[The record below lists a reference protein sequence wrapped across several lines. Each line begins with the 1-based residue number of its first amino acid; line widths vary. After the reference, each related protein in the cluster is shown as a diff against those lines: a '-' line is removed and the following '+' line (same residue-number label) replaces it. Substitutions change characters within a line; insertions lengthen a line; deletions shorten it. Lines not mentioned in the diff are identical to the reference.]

1 MLDRVGKEAFVMLA
15 AVVIGFLAA
24 GPLGAAIC
32 GVLAVVLALILWTP
46 LRGWLGIPPKQEPST
61 ETGGRVG
68 YRGRPGSYGNL
79 KNATFGEKLDTA
91 IENEGDVDASEADI
105 K

>member
-32 GVLAVVLALILWTP
+32 GVLAVVIALVLWTP
-46 LRGWLGIPPKQEPST
+46 LRGWLGIPATKRSLDSSS
-61 ETGGRVG
+61 GRVG
-68 YRGRPGSYGNL
+68 YRGRPGSYGDLL
-79 KNATFGEKLDTA
+79 KATFGEGLDMG
-91 IENEGDVDASEADI
+91 IDNEGNVDAGEADF